1 MRIISGTAKG
11 TKLYSLEGTITRPTQ
26 DRVKEAIFNILQNQI
41 RESIFLDLFAGSGA
55 IGLEAASR
63 GAKKVYL
70 CEINKNAIN
79 IIKKNIEKTHL
90 EKNIILY
97 QNDFKEVLQTKISEK
112 IDLIYID
119 PPYQSNYAVKAL
131 EILITKE
138 LITKNSLIIIET
150 DRREE
155 IEKEILENEKI
166 KGIEIID
173 TRKYGRATLIF
184 IKLV

>member
-97 QNDFKEVLQTKISEK
+97 QLTFSI
-112 IDLIYID
+112 
-119 PPYQSNYAVKAL
+119 
-131 EILITKE
+131 E
-138 LITKNSLIIIET
+138 LIQINSHRQQNISPVIMLHHKRHLPVHLVLLHRIFQMF
-150 DRREE
+150 
-155 IEKEILENEKI
+155 
-166 KGIEIID
+166 
-173 TRKYGRATLIF
+173 RKCIH
-184 IKLV
+184 